1 MTLAYGHIAQ
11 RMFNT
16 PLAYDPRKAEAFVGG
31 LGGRIT
37 GSDIVIVNGGNSV
50 DHAAFANGRP
60 SANILGT
67 FAQREAVQYG
77 YSALQ
82 MEGKVAVIP
91 IEGTLVNKGTF
102 IGQSSGVTSY
112 EGIRYQVARAAAS
125 PDVKG
130 VVFEIDS
137 FGGECSGMLEAAADI
152 AALSKLKPT
161 MAILTDWAYSAAY
174 CLASQAGSIVAPQF
188 GGAGSIGVIMLHA
201 DYSGMLEKEGIKV
214 TIIKAG
220 AKKAD
225 GNPYEELPVEV
236 LDKWQAEANAIREQ
250 FAMVVAKG
258 RKGSIT
264 KAKALATEA
273 EAFTAPEALSLGLI
287 DAIADPSAAFE
298 AFVKEINRS

>member
-37 GSDIVIVNGGNSV
+37 GSEVIVVNGGQPV
-50 DHAAFANGRP
+50 DHTAFANGRP
-60 SANILGT
+60 SAGILGSMSER
-67 FAQREAVQYG
+67 AAVQYG

-82 MEGKVAVIP
+82 MEGSVAVIP

-137 FGGECSGMLEAAADI
+137 FGGECAGMFEAASDI

-161 MAILTDWAYSAAY
+161 CAILTDWAYSAAY
-174 CLASQAGSIVAPQF
+174 CLASQARSIIAPQF

-225 GNPYEELPVEV
+225 GNPYEELPAEV
-236 LDKWQAEANAIREQ
+236 LDKWQSEANLIRDQ
-250 FAMVVAKG
+250 FAAVVAKG
-258 RKGSIT
+258 RNGSLT

-273 EAFTAPEALSLGLI
+273 EAFTASEALSLGLI
-287 DAIADPSAAFE
+287 DAIADPSAAFA

>member
-31 LGGRIT
+31 LGGRIA
-37 GSDIVIVNGGNSV
+37 GSDVVIVNGGSAV
-50 DHAAFANGRP
+50 EHTAFANGRP
-60 SANILGT
+60 SAGIIGS
-67 FAQREAVQYG
+67 FAQREAVKWG
-77 YSALQ
+77 MSALQ
-82 MEGKVAVIP
+82 MEGNVAVIP

-102 IGQSSGVTSY
+102 IGQSSGITSY

-125 PDVKG
+125 PEVKG

-137 FGGECSGMLEAAADI
+137 FGGECAGLFEAAADI
-152 AALSKLKPT
+152 AALSKAKPT
-161 MAILTDWAYSAAY
+161 IAILTDWAYSAAY
-174 CLASQAGSIVAPQF
+174 CLASQARSIVAPQF

-220 AKKAD
+220 ARKAD
-225 GNPYEELPVEV
+225 GNPYEELPATV

-250 FAMVVAKG
+250 FAAVVGKG
-258 RKGSIT
+258 RKGAIT

-273 EAFTAPEALSLGLI
+273 EAFTATEALSLGLV
-287 DAIADPSAAFE
+287 DAIADPSAAFD
-298 AFVKEINRS
+298 AFIKEINRS